1 MPHKSGSVIVRSDGW
16 PAVPKATVLTTAVG
30 DDATK
35 ALEAVRQLQ
44 EFCVNSELRAVSEAR
59 LVGLSWA
66 QIGARL
72 GQSKQA
78 VWVRYAGYDPHGGIM
93 EMD

>member
-1 MPHKSGSVIVRSDGW
+1 MPHKSGSVVLRSDGW
-16 PAVPKATVLTTAVG
+16 PAVPEATVLTAAVG
-30 DDATK
+30 DDAAR
-35 ALEAVRQLQ
+35 ALDAVRQLQ
-44 EFCVNSELRAVSEAR
+44 EFCVDSELLAVSEAR
-59 LVGLSWA
+59 LQGLSWA

-93 EMD
+93 ETD